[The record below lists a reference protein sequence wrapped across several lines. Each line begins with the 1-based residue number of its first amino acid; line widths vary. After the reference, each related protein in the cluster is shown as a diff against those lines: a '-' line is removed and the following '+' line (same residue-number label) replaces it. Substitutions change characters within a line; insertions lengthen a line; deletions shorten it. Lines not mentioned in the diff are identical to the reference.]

1 MCLRERGC
9 FRMNTLKKVLPSCL
23 LVVISLLIGYGVAA
37 NRYKTEPVTPV
48 SYEKQLET
56 TGGTYFT
63 TESALYMTS
72 LYPLWQGMDLTE
84 DHLEIELSG
93 IVSDGSPI
101 LIRMGGPNEQDPDM
115 LYSFLARKVS
125 LLPDGASM
133 CIRYA
138 DNQDKVLAEK
148 TFNFTLNGN
157 ST

>member
-1 MCLRERGC
+1 MKH
-9 FRMNTLKKVLPSCL
+9 LKIIVLSCL
-23 LVVISLLIGYGVAA
+23 CLIIGLAAGYGVAA
-37 NRYKTEPVTPV
+37 DRYKTEPVTPV

-56 TGGTYFT
+56 AGGTF
-63 TESALYMTS
+63 
-72 LYPLWQGMDLTE
+72 WQGMDLTE

-101 LIRMGGPNEQDPDM
+101 LIRMGGPSERDPDM
-115 LYSFLARKVS
+115 LYSFLAHKVT

-133 CIRYA
+133 CIRYT
-138 DNQDKVLAEK
+138 DSQDKVLAEK

>member
-1 MCLRERGC
+1 MKH
-9 FRMNTLKKVLPSCL
+9 LKIIVLSCL
-23 LVVISLLIGYGVAA
+23 CLIIGLAAGYGVAA
-37 NRYKTEPVTPV
+37 HRYKTEPVTPV

-56 TGGTYFT
+56 AGGTYFT

-72 LYPLWQGMDLTE
+72 RYPFWQGMDLTE

-101 LIRMGGPNEQDPDM
+101 LIRMGGPSERDPDM
-115 LYSFLARKVS
+115 LYSFLAHKVT

-133 CIRYA
+133 CIRYT
-138 DNQDKVLAEK
+138 DSQDKVLAEK

>member
-1 MCLRERGC
+1 MKYGKILLPCL
-9 FRMNTLKKVLPSCL
+9 F
-23 LVVISLLIGYGVAA
+23 LVIGLAIGYGAA
-37 NRYKTEPVTPV
+37 AGRYRTEPAEPV

-56 TGGTYFT
+56 AGGTYFT

-72 LYPLWQGMDLTE
+72 LYPFWQGMDLTT

-101 LIRMGGPNEQDPDM
+101 LIRMGSPNEQDPDM

-133 CIRYA
+133 CIRYT
-138 DNQDKVLAEK
+138 DSQDKVLAEK

>member
-1 MCLRERGC
+1 MK
-9 FRMNTLKKVLPSCL
+9 MLKKAFLLCL
-23 LVVISLLIGYGVAA
+23 LLVIGLLIGYGVAV

-56 TGGTYFT
+56 AGGTYFT

-72 LYPLWQGMDLTE
+72 RYPFWQGMDLTE

-101 LIRMGGPNEQDPDM
+101 LIRMGGPSERDPDM
-115 LYSFLARKVS
+115 LYSFLAHKVT

-133 CIRYA
+133 CIRYT
-138 DNQDKVLAEK
+138 DSQDKVLAEK

>member
-1 MCLRERGC
+1 MK
-9 FRMNTLKKVLPSCL
+9 MLKKAFLLCL
-23 LVVISLLIGYGVAA
+23 LLVIGLLIGYGVAA
-37 NRYKTEPVTPV
+37 NRYKTEPAEPAEPV

-56 TGGTYFT
+56 AGGTYFT

-72 LYPLWQGMDLTE
+72 RYPFWQGMDLTT

-101 LIRMGGPNEQDPDM
+101 LIRMGGPSERDPDM
-115 LYSFLARKVS
+115 LYSFLAHKVT

-133 CIRYA
+133 CIRYP
-138 DNQDKVLAEK
+138 DWQDKVLAET
-148 TFNFTLNGN
+148 TFNFTLNAN

>member
-1 MCLRERGC
+1 
-9 FRMNTLKKVLPSCL
+9 MNTLKKVLPSCL

-37 NRYKTEPVTPV
+37 DRYKTEPVTPV

-56 TGGTYFT
+56 AGGTYFT

-72 LYPLWQGMDLTE
+72 RYPFWQGMDLTE

-101 LIRMGGPNEQDPDM
+101 LIRMGGPNEQDSDM

>member
-1 MCLRERGC
+1 MKH
-9 FRMNTLKKVLPSCL
+9 LKIIVLSCL
-23 LVVISLLIGYGVAA
+23 CLIIGLAAGYGVAA
-37 NRYKTEPVTPV
+37 DRYKTEPVTPV

-56 TGGTYFT
+56 TSGTYFSPN
-63 TESALYMTS
+63 SALYMLS
-72 LYPLWQGMDLTE
+72 LYPLWQGMDLTT

-101 LIRMGGPNEQDPDM
+101 LIRMRGPNEQDPDM
-115 LYSFLARKVS
+115 LYSFLAREVT